1 MKLLLE
7 KWKRFIM
14 EADDMRRVSKAVML
28 DEEGKVLIMKR
39 SPKSISKESPWEW
52 DLPGGHVQEG
62 ESDIKGLQREIQEE
76 TQLYIRKAPDWF
88 MLDGYTR
95 FFLIREWEGEVTLS
109 DEHTEYKWLDP
120 KEVKGYNIGKMY
132 EGAIKEAAL
141 RKDK

>member
-132 EGAIKEAAL
+132 EGAIREAAL

>member
-1 MKLLLE
+1 MRLLLE

>member
-1 MKLLLE
+1 
-7 KWKRFIM
+7 M

-62 ESDIKGLQREIQEE
+62 ESDVKGLQREIQEE

>member
-1 MKLLLE
+1 MRLLLE

-62 ESDIKGLQREIQEE
+62 ESDVKGLQREIQEE